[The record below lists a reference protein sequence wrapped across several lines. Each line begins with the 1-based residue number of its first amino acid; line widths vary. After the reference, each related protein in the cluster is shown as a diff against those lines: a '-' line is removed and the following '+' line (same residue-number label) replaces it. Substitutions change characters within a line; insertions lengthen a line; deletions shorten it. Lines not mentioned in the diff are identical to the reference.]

1 MFNRKQVLTTI
12 LVCLGIIS
20 IIGIIFIGSVTQPE
34 AEYSTGN
41 KFAYLQTYIKYIIVG
56 LILAGITYKAYS
68 YESIRK
74 FLYIRQVEIIMALL
88 IMLFLILPIFLGVS
102 VNGARRW
109 IRIGSFQ
116 MQPSELVK
124 PILILLVSQI
134 MYGFKRK
141 RDEEFTFYYWAG
153 ITIISVFIV
162 ILQKSKTS
170 AIQLAAICYLIFA
183 VSKFRENVKVTI
195 GFSGFFVGVIVLIF
209 KRDYST
215 TRLTNFAGKGMP
227 LQVKAAIDAVK
238 AGGILGRGI
247 GNGYQKYFY
256 LPEAHNDYIFASI
269 CEEGGLIFALL
280 IIILFIVLCA
290 TMFYVASKM
299 KESINRYVVY
309 GVAFSIANQA
319 LLNIAINLNCAPST
333 GITLPFISYGG
344 SSYISNA
351 ICMGLLFSAIN
362 IEYTK
367 RGQ

>member
-12 LVCLGIIS
+12 LVCLGVIS

-34 AEYSTGN
+34 AEYSTGD
-41 KFAYLQTYIKYIIVG
+41 KLAYLKTYIKYIFVG
-56 LILAGITYKAYS
+56 LILAGITYKVYS
-68 YESIRK
+68 YEIIRK
-74 FLYIRQVEIIMALL
+74 ILYIRQVEIIMFIVMAV
-88 IMLFLILPIFLGVS
+88 FLITPIFLGVS

-124 PILILLVSQI
+124 PMLILLVSQI
-134 MYGFKRK
+134 MYGIKRK
-141 RDEEFTFYYWAG
+141 RDEKGTFRFWAG
-153 ITIISVFIV
+153 LTVISVSIV

-183 VSKFRENVKVTI
+183 VSKFREEFKINI
-195 GFSGFFVGVIVLIF
+195 GFWGFVGGVIALFI
-209 KRDYST
+209 KNDYST
-215 TRLTNFAGKGMP
+215 TRLNNFAGKGMP

-280 IIILFIVLCA
+280 IIILFVILCV

-299 KESINRYVVY
+299 KDSINRYVVY
-309 GVAFSIANQA
+309 GVAFSITNQA

-362 IEYTK
+362 VEYTK